1 MATLTL
7 DFPDALLPEM
17 RAMAA
22 ERGYPNTN
30 AGAKALCRDELRR
43 LFREYRL
50 LVAQRQVAATVDAAI
65 AQANTDAGGIT

>member
-1 MATLTL
+1 MAQLTL

-22 ERGYPNTN
+22 EKGYPSTI
-30 AGAKALCRDELRR
+30 AGARAMCRDELRR

-50 LVAQRQVAATVDAAI
+50 LLAQRQVAATVDAAV